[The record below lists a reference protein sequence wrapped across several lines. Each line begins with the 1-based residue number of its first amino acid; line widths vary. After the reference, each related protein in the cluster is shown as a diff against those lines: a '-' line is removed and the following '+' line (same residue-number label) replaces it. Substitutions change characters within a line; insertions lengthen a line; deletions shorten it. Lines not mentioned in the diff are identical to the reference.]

1 VAAIGDDT
9 APKLQAEAAA
19 TVSLRE
25 LRDNEEMP
33 ATLTVRLVGGP
44 TAVLDYAGLRLLTD
58 PTFDPPGEHEG
69 GLTKL
74 TGPAVAAD
82 EVGAID
88 AVLLS
93 HDHHADNLDPGG
105 RAFLPRAGRTL
116 TTTAGA
122 ERLGGN
128 AVGLEPWATA
138 ELAGADGAAVTVTAV
153 PALHGPE
160 GSEPVTGPVIGF
172 VLTAED
178 APAVYVSGDN
188 ASVDVVR
195 AIAER
200 TGPIE
205 LAVLFCGGVSLP
217 QRFDGAYLT
226 LSADAAAQA
235 AEVLGARAVVPVHF
249 EGWAHFTQGA
259 DDLRA
264 SFAAAGIADR
274 LVVPER
280 GGSVSL

>member
-1 VAAIGDDT
+1 
-9 APKLQAEAAA
+9 
-19 TVSLRE
+19 
-25 LRDNEEMP
+25 MP
-33 ATLTVRLVGGP
+33 STLTVRLVGGP

-74 TGPAVAAD
+74 TGPAVGAD
-82 EVGAID
+82 DIRAVD

-93 HDHHADNLDPGG
+93 HDHHSDNLDPGG
-105 RAFLPRAGRTL
+105 RAFLPRAGSTL

-128 AVGLEPWATA
+128 AVGLEPWATT
-138 ELAGADGAAVTVTAV
+138 ELERPGTGRVTVTAV

-160 GSEPVTGPVIGF
+160 GSEPITGPVIGF
-172 VLTAED
+172 VLTAFD
-178 APAVYVSGDN
+178 APTLYVSGDN

-195 AIAER
+195 EIAER
-200 TGPIE
+200 SGPIE

-259 DDLRA
+259 DELRA
-264 SFAAAGIADR
+264 AFGAAGIADR
-274 LVVPER
+274 LVVPEP
-280 GGSVSL
+280 GASVSL

>member
-1 VAAIGDDT
+1 
-9 APKLQAEAAA
+9 
-19 TVSLRE
+19 
-25 LRDNEEMP
+25 MP
-33 ATLTVRLVGGP
+33 SPSSLTVLLVGGP
-44 TAVLDYAGLRLLTD
+44 TAVLEYAGLRVLTD

-74 TGPAVAAD
+74 TGPAVGAD
-82 EVGAID
+82 EVGPID
-88 AVLLS
+88 AVLIS

-105 RAFLPRAGRTL
+105 RAYVADAVRTL

-122 ERLGGN
+122 ERLGGT
-128 AVGLEPWATA
+128 AIGLEPWASV
-138 ELAGADGAAVTVTAV
+138 ELERPVGDAVTVTAV

-160 GSEPVTGPVIGF
+160 GSEPITGPVIGF
-172 VLTAED
+172 VLRAAD
-178 APAVYVSGDN
+178 APTLYVSGDN

-200 TGPIE
+200 LGPIE
-205 LAVLFCGGVSLP
+205 LAVLFAGGVSLP
-217 QRFDGAYLT
+217 HRFDGAYLT
-226 LSADAAAQA
+226 LSAQAAAEA

-264 SFAAAGIADR
+264 AFEAAGIGER
-274 LVVPER
+274 LVVPEP
-280 GGSVSL
+280 GATVSV

>member
-1 VAAIGDDT
+1 
-9 APKLQAEAAA
+9 
-19 TVSLRE
+19 
-25 LRDNEEMP
+25 MP
-33 ATLTVRLVGGP
+33 STLTVLLVGGP

-58 PTFDPPGEHEG
+58 PTFDPPGEHAG

-74 TGPAVAAD
+74 TAPAVGAD
-82 EVGAID
+82 DLGAID

-93 HDHHADNLDPGG
+93 HDHHSDNLDPGG

-116 TTTAGA
+116 TTMAGA

-128 AVGLEPWATA
+128 AVGLEPWDAVA
-138 ELAGADGAAVTVTAV
+138 LERPGAAPVTVTAV

-172 VLTAED
+172 VVTADD
-178 APAVYVSGDN
+178 APTLYVSGDN

-200 TGPIE
+200 AGPIE

-217 QRFDGAYLT
+217 HRFDGAYLT

-235 AEVLGARAVVPVHF
+235 AQVLGVRAAVPVHF

-259 DDLRA
+259 DELRSA
-264 SFAAAGIADR
+264 FAAAGIADR

-280 GGSVSL
+280 GASVGL